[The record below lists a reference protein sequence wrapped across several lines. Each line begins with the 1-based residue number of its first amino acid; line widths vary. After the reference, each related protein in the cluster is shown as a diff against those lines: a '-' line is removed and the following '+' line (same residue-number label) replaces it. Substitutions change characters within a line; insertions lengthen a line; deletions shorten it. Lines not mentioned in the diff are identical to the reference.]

1 MKSAPVQAALW
12 APATA
17 RAASSGRQ
25 GRRTCSSSPWGPK
38 SGSAAAGGGGSGLGG
53 LPGVPGGAPPS
64 ITSRRG
70 LPLAFW
76 TAIEGSAAR
85 ATPTD
90 DEADH
95 GRVDRDH
102 RHQDQPP
109 ELGVEPA
116 LALVRSVAGPAHLA
130 EELVP
135 QRPELA
141 GGHRLLGAGGLGLAV
156 VGLGFRFP
164 HGLPPQTAVPGSARH
179 PVKWTSS
186 APSTTPAT
194 RSTTTFQGAP
204 KDDQWAAVVWLMVG
218 TARVQMAID
227 SQPPSVITSAPAK
240 KITRKG
246 KPAAKRVRVNGR
258 APGPRPRRPP
268 GRSGDRRRAAGR
280 RR

>member
-25 GRRTCSSSPWGPK
+25 GRRACSSSPWGPK
-38 SGSAAAGGGGSGLGG
+38 SGSA
-53 LPGVPGGAPPS
+53 VPGGAPPS

-90 DEADH
+90 DEADD
-95 GRVDRDH
+95 GRVDREH

-116 LALVRSVAGPAHLA
+116 LDLVRLVVGLSDPA

-135 QRPELA
+135 QCPELA
-141 GGHRLLGAGGLGLAV
+141 GGDRLLGAGRLQGLPV
-156 VGLGFRFP
+156 VGFDG
-164 HGLPPQTAVPGSARH
+164 
-179 PVKWTSS
+179 
-186 APSTTPAT
+186 
-194 RSTTTFQGAP
+194 
-204 KDDQWAAVVWLMVG
+204 WL
-218 TARVQMAID
+218 
-227 SQPPSVITSAPAK
+227 
-240 KITRKG
+240 
-246 KPAAKRVRVNGR
+246 
-258 APGPRPRRPP
+258 
-268 GRSGDRRRAAGR
+268 
-280 RR
+280 